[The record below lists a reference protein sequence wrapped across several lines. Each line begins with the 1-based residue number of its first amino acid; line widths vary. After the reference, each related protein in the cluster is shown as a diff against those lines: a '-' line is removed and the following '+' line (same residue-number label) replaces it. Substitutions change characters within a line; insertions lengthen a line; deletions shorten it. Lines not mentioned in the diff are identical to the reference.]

1 MQDILLKILSEY
13 KSEKET
19 LFKENRLAAYVTRLV
34 PDKLFGDIRIDRTQY
49 HISGS
54 VGKGRWA
61 DIPWIA
67 IFDKDIT
74 TTATKG
80 YYIVYL
86 FCADMSGVYL
96 SLNQGWTYFKDKYGK
111 KNGIEKIE
119 IVSNFWRTS
128 LSSKLND
135 FISTS
140 IYLKSLSNNSDLA
153 KGYERGHILGKYYSF
168 ANMPDEEILRQDLL
182 NLLGVYRELKGKL
195 LRNDLGITNDQIISD
210 NMIGLLPEEDSS
222 TDTNEIDTL
231 IAGDMNK
238 VLVNLNNPPNEFRE
252 IATNNRLPRKVN
264 FLKKIKN
271 QKKIGLAGE
280 KSILE
285 YEKKL
290 LQEADREDLI
300 SKIRH
305 VSELDGDGLG
315 YDILS
320 FTPDGKPKYIEV
332 KTTIKGID
340 EPFIITHN
348 EVEVSKLHSNN
359 YYLYRVY
366 SFDAKKRQCEL
377 YILNGYIGNHFA
389 LKPREYLASNITR
402 EIE

>member
-19 LFKENRLAAYVTRLV
+19 LFKENRLAAYVTRSV
-34 PDKLFGDIRIDRTQY
+34 PDKLFDYIRIDRIKY

-86 FCADMSGVYL
+86 FSADMSGVYL

-135 FISTS
+135 FICTS
-140 IYLKSLSNNSDLA
+140 INLKSLSNNSDLA

-195 LRNDLGITNDQIISD
+195 LRNDLGVTNDQIISD
-210 NMIGLLPEEDSS
+210 NMIGLLPEQDSS

-238 VLVNLNNPPNEFRE
+238 VLVKLNNPPNEFRE

-264 FLKKIKN
+264 FFKKLKIK
-271 QKKIGLAGE
+271 
-280 KSILE
+280 
-285 YEKKL
+285 
-290 LQEADREDLI
+290 
-300 SKIRH
+300 
-305 VSELDGDGLG
+305 
-315 YDILS
+315 
-320 FTPDGKPKYIEV
+320 
-332 KTTIKGID
+332 
-340 EPFIITHN
+340 
-348 EVEVSKLHSNN
+348 
-359 YYLYRVY
+359 
-366 SFDAKKRQCEL
+366 KRL
-377 YILNGYIGNHFA
+377 V
-389 LKPREYLASNITR
+389 
-402 EIE
+402 